1 MDRGLEN
8 LDQAT
13 RTGQSPFEQI
23 IGVPFFDY
31 LGRNREMSSMFSS
44 AITNFSYGLAEN
56 AVAAWSFANTRRV
69 IDIGGGHGK
78 MLTTILE
85 SAPGASGVLFD
96 RQQVI
101 DEITESNHLNSLDI
115 ELVAGDFLILCPATA
130 IFIFCAISST
140 TGRMISAW

>member
-1 MDRGLEN
+1 LRALTCIGIFREEEGYYRNTPYSDTLRRDRPDNIADWARMHACELMDRGLEN

-44 AITNFSYGLAEN
+44 AITNFSYGLAGN

-85 SAPGASGVLFD
+85 SAPEQVVCYLIAS
-96 RQQVI
+96 R
-101 DEITESNHLNSLDI
+101 SL
-115 ELVAGDFLILCPATA
+115 
-130 IFIFCAISST
+130 
-140 TGRMISAW
+140 MK